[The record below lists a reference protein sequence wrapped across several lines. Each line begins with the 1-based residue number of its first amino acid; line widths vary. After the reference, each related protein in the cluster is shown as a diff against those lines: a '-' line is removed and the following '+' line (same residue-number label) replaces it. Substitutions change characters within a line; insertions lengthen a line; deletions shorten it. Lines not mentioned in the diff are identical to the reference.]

1 MAAILVGPPRK
12 DVLKDYLYRK
22 RRQVEEGGIVI
33 NAAPVATDRES
44 QNMVS
49 NAVAYLNA
57 APEVESVD
65 FSSPAGFVV
74 IPRADMIGLGVA
86 IGAHVQRC
94 FSTQKAVTEEI
105 DAGTVT
111 TTVEIDEAF
120 EW

>member
-49 NAVAYLNA
+49 NA
-57 APEVESVD
+57 APEVERVD